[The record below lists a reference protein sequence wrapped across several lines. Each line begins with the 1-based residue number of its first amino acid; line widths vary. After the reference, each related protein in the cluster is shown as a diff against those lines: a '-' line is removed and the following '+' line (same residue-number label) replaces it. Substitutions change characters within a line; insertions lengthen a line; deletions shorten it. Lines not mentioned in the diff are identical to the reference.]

1 MDDDHAPEPSK
12 EALQAELVALRN
24 QLATLE
30 GEASEER
37 SARTR
42 RIRSVS
48 AGVFVVIS
56 ALLVLVATL
65 GWWVHG
71 VLFDTDEFMAIVEPA
86 ITSEAFESQLSET
99 LSEATIDALDL
110 ETRLEAR
117 LGAVDEFL
125 AQGLIEALDL
135 GDAALAIISRL
146 DIPRFA
152 DLADPLATAANSR
165 IEDAIDGLVRS
176 EEFGLV
182 TVGTVRRTHEAAVAL
197 VTDELDE
204 YENVYLADGELRLDT
219 LPLVAQALERVIEE
233 GILDGE
239 DLQPPDLS
247 DNPRLAEGLERIG
260 AAVDQR
266 LPDDFGQVTIMDEE
280 QLDALQSAGRT
291 FDRLVWAAVIAAI
304 ASVAV
309 TVGVSVRRRRTLIQL
324 ALAVLFAL
332 GLAAIS
338 INRLVAAVQAG
349 ISDVGIVETV
359 GVFAGV
365 FTGSLGRVLTLVA
378 VLAAGVGIFA
388 YLAGRPRWLA
398 SLIEPVG
405 EPPRQPS
412 ELDRFT
418 DRYLEALT
426 VVDVAAVLLVAWV
439 SGLDP
444 WWTTAAV
451 FVFGVALW
459 WAYGA
464 RMRVRSTLASEPEP
478 VDASS

>member
-1 MDDDHAPEPSK
+1 
-12 EALQAELVALRN
+12 
-24 QLATLE
+24 
-30 GEASEER
+30 
-37 SARTR
+37 
-42 RIRSVS
+42 
-48 AGVFVVIS
+48 
-56 ALLVLVATL
+56 
-65 GWWVHG
+65 
-71 VLFDTDEFMAIVEPA
+71 
-86 ITSEAFESQLSET
+86 
-99 LSEATIDALDL
+99 
-110 ETRLEAR
+110 
-117 LGAVDEFL
+117 
-125 AQGLIEALDL
+125 
-135 GDAALAIISRL
+135 
-146 DIPRFA
+146 
-152 DLADPLATAANSR
+152 
-165 IEDAIDGLVRS
+165 
-176 EEFGLV
+176 
-182 TVGTVRRTHEAAVAL
+182 
-197 VTDELDE
+197 
-204 YENVYLADGELRLDT
+204 
-219 LPLVAQALERVIEE
+219 
-233 GILDGE
+233 
-239 DLQPPDLS
+239 
-247 DNPRLAEGLERIG
+247 
-260 AAVDQR
+260 
-266 LPDDFGQVTIMDEE
+266 MDEE